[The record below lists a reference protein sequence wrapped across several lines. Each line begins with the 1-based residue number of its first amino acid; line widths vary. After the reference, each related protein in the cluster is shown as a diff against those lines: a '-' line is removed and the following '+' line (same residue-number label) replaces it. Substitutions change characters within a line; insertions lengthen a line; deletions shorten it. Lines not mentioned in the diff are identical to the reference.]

1 MLATL
6 LLLDLSSTRR
16 GLREEGRIC
25 SLQMLQKL
33 GLHGTLSRSG
43 CADPPCLIDI
53 KRKYSAFVP
62 SAPPLQASLPSFSE
76 IIANRVPGA
85 AQSFTYPYLC
95 EIITSHTHSFAVR
108 LNLGTSRKQ
117 HQSV

>member
-1 MLATL
+1 MQLA
-6 LLLDLSSTRR
+6 DVA
-16 GLREEGRIC
+16 
-25 SLQMLQKL
+25 KL
-33 GLHGTLSRSG
+33 GLHGTLSRPG
-43 CADPPCLIDI
+43 CADPPCLIDL
-53 KRKYSAFVP
+53 KREYSAFVL
-62 SAPPLQASLPSFSE
+62 SAFPLQASLPSFSE